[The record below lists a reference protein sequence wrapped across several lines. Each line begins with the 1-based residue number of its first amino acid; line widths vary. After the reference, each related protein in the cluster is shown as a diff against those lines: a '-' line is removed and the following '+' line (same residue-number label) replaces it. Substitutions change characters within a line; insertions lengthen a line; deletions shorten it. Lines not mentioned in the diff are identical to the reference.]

1 MVKSLTEGEPFG
13 LLFHFSLPM
22 LGSAAFQQLY
32 NIVDSVVAGQFIDS
46 DALAAVGAS
55 YAVTMIYTAFALGT
69 NIGCSVVISQFF
81 GAKKYDKMK
90 TAVSTSIIL
99 AVILCMV
106 LMAGG
111 LAGCTGML
119 RLLSTPAG
127 IFADSVLYLR
137 IYTFGLVFVFLY
149 NICTGTFTALGDSST
164 PFKLLIASSIG
175 NIAADIIFVAV
186 FNMGVA
192 GVAWATFI
200 CQGAAS
206 LLALRLL
213 VIRLRK
219 IESGSFK
226 LFSGRIFGCIIKLA
240 IPGILQQS
248 FISVGNLLVQ
258 RVVNSYD
265 TAVVAGYSAAVKLN
279 TFFITLF
286 TTMSNSVSSFTAQN
300 IGAGKPERISKG
312 CRAAVRLSLLIVI
325 PAFAAYFFFGKYAV
339 MIFVKKSNAEVIS
352 IGSVFLKIVA
362 PFYLIAQIKLV
373 ADGVLHGAAAVKYF
387 MITTFTDLI
396 LRVVLVYILPGFAA
410 GFGLDASTGI
420 WLAWP
425 VGWSVSAALAVV
437 FYKSG
442 VWKGQKLLE

>member
-13 LLFHFSLPM
+13 LLLRFSLPM

-99 AVILCMV
+99 ALILCLV
-106 LMAGG
+106 LTTGG
-111 LAGCTGML
+111 LAGCTGIL
-119 RLLSTPAG
+119 KLLSTPAK
-127 IFADSVLYLR
+127 IFADSALYLR
-137 IYTFGLVFVFLY
+137 IYTLGLIFVFLY
-149 NICTGTFTALGDSST
+149 NICTGTFTALGDSAT
-164 PFKLLIASSIG
+164 PFKFLIASSIG
-175 NIAADIIFVAV
+175 NIVADIVFVAV
-186 FNMGVA
+186 FDMGVA

-206 LLALRLL
+206 LLALL
-213 VIRLRK
+213 VLVKRLRK
-219 IESGSFK
+219 IESDAFT
-226 LFSGRIFGCIIKLA
+226 LFSGRIFGSIVKLA

-265 TAVVAGYSAAVKLN
+265 TIVVAGYSAAVKLN

-300 IGAGKPERISKG
+300 IGAGKPGRVSEG
-312 CRAAVRLSLLIVI
+312 VRAAVKLSLLIVI
-325 PAFAAYFFFGKYAV
+325 PAFITYFFFGKYAM
-339 MIFVKKSNAEVIS
+339 MIFVKSSNTEVIQV
-352 IGSVFLKIVA
+352 GATFLRIVA
-362 PFYLIAQIKLV
+362 PFYLIAQVKLV

-396 LRVVLVYILPGFAA
+396 LRVILVYVLPGLAA
-410 GFGLDASTGI
+410 GAGLEESTGI
-420 WLAWP
+420 WAAWP
-425 VGWSVSAALAVV
+425 VGWTVSAVLAVA

-442 VWKGQKLLE
+442 VWKKQKLLV